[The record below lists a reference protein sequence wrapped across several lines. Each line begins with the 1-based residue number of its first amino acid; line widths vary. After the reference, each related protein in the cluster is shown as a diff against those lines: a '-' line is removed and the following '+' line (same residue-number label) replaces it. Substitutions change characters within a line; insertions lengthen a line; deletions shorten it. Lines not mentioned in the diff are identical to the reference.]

1 MNLIHNFP
9 FFSIILAMACGIV
22 SSILSG
28 KNAKRLTLVMLTAVA
43 VMSAFLL
50 GDLLQNGESYTFM
63 MGHYPAPWGN
73 EIRAGVLEALMALC
87 FSVVMIFSLLGGM
100 KHIFHDVEEA
110 KLNLYFIMM
119 DLLMSS
125 LLALIYTNDLF
136 TAYVFI
142 EINTIS
148 ACAIVMIKNTGR
160 TIVAATR
167 YLIMSLLG
175 SGLFLIGITLIYD
188 LTGHLLMS
196 NIKESMASLHAS
208 GAYILPITVTIGLI
222 STGMAIKSALFPFHS
237 WLPDAH
243 GSAVTSS
250 SAILSGLVLK
260 GYIILLI
267 KIFYRVFGLDVILS
281 DKVPNVLFVFG
292 IAGIIFGS
300 LNALKERDIKRML
313 AYSSVAQIGYIF
325 MGIGYGNNEGM
336 IAACIHILV
345 HAVTKSM
352 LFCAA
357 GGLME
362 VSENSRDFSKLKGAG
377 YRNKMAGAAFVVGAL
392 SMIGIPFFAGF
403 ISKLYFA
410 TGAFSRPH
418 KMWFVLFA
426 LAVSTVLNALYYVPV
441 IINLYTK
448 NDEVSVE
455 KSWKPNFSF
464 VVAMVVFI
472 ALNFVIGLGSSSL
485 VEAIRTGINTFG

>member
-1 MNLIHNFP
+1 
-9 FFSIILAMACGIV
+9 
-22 SSILSG
+22 
-28 KNAKRLTLVMLTAVA
+28 
-43 VMSAFLL
+43 
-50 GDLLQNGESYTFM
+50 M

-196 NIKESMASLHAS
+196 NIKESMAALHAS

-267 KIFYRVFGLDVILS
+267 KIFYRVFW
-281 DKVPNVLFVFG
+281 
-292 IAGIIFGS
+292 AG
-300 LNALKERDIKRML
+300 R
-313 AYSSVAQIGYIF
+313 Y
-325 MGIGYGNNEGM
+325 
-336 IAACIHILV
+336 
-345 HAVTKSM
+345 
-352 LFCAA
+352 
-357 GGLME
+357 
-362 VSENSRDFSKLKGAG
+362 
-377 YRNKMAGAAFVVGAL
+377 
-392 SMIGIPFFAGF
+392 PF
-403 ISKLYFA
+403 
-410 TGAFSRPH
+410 
-418 KMWFVLFA
+418 
-426 LAVSTVLNALYYVPV
+426 
-441 IINLYTK
+441 
-448 NDEVSVE
+448 
-455 KSWKPNFSF
+455 
-464 VVAMVVFI
+464 
-472 ALNFVIGLGSSSL
+472 
-485 VEAIRTGINTFG
+485 